1 LWDESDDIDL
11 NNIKVKDERSI
22 AEKYRFI
29 AWVDPEHRFVING
42 HWKLAIRRAA
52 NMVDLP
58 ISKYSIK
65 LSSDILDFKAWTA
78 GQDTVEFGLTKALHI
93 PAAEMGMMLN
103 QNLRGMRLVNGI
115 LLEAGADALRKTI
128 GVRYYQME
136 VQEREDVVRRVVR
149 EFHRGDPRTLVLLHD
164 VHRRGIRHDEFDL
177 HVMVK
182 DIWFT
187 KEGTRLLL
195 HVLITGKATPY
206 DVYRCLFG
214 RKGPTVYR
222 FPGILRDSFVNMDG
236 VQEGFY
242 TKACEKCGM
251 VYPVNPLGDPAFKD
265 AVLPFCV
272 QCAAIE
278 KGEFVV

>member
-1 LWDESDDIDL
+1 
-11 NNIKVKDERSI
+11 
-22 AEKYRFI
+22 
-29 AWVDPEHRFVING
+29 
-42 HWKLAIRRAA
+42 
-52 NMVDLP
+52 
-58 ISKYSIK
+58 
-65 LSSDILDFKAWTA
+65 
-78 GQDTVEFGLTKALHI
+78 
-93 PAAEMGMMLN
+93 MLN

-177 HVMVK
+177 YVMVK

-242 TKACEKCGM
+242 TEACEKCGM

-272 QCAAIE
+272 RCAAIE
-278 KGEFVV
+278 KGEFVI